1 MDDKTKVVKFS
12 VGGTRYEVA
21 KSLVD
26 GHPNTM
32 LVRMASDQWHDDPE
46 AEIFIERDGE
56 HFKYCL
62 SYLRDGKTRLPITI
76 NKEAVLE
83 DLGYYNIEVQDVN
96 VVEYDAQG
104 KIDLCSR
111 AMFKCYQGLKE
122 EMDSILDEIQQM
134 ESRRDWLDLAME
146 VYAYLAQSTLH
157 SSIRRKACLS
167 NSDISQNETSISRYT
182 LCWGKT
188 KATNRIS
195 IGFGIH
201 ATDKLMIPPVRNT
214 SIASVWIWLIF
225 RNTI

>member
-104 KIDLCSR
+104 KSIYAQGQCSN
-111 AMFKCYQGLKE
+111 ATKVSKKKWIPFWMKFSKWKV
-122 EMDSILDEIQQM
+122 DE
-134 ESRRDWLDLAME
+134 
-146 VYAYLAQSTLH
+146 T
-157 SSIRRKACLS
+157 
-167 NSDISQNETSISRYT
+167 
-182 LCWGKT
+182 G
-188 KATNRIS
+188 
-195 IGFGIH
+195 
-201 ATDKLMIPPVRNT
+201 
-214 SIASVWIWLIF
+214 WIWRWKFMLISHN
-225 RNTI
+225 RLSIQALGERHV